1 MKTRSTTKLQLPQ
14 TICMRITRRCNAHC
28 RFCLAPDNAEHPA
41 EADLKRRIDWLLSH
55 GCRSIHFCGGEPTL
69 HPGLARLLTYT
80 SERGAKP
87 KLTTNGIELGADL
100 PPVLRATG
108 TGVKISL
115 HGPPDYHDHL
125 VGRVAFCHAAE
136 NLKRLLTYRIPVS
149 LQTTVV
155 NDGTQVLDW
164 MVDYCQQLGVRRL
177 SILPFI
183 PRGRGHEQRGI
194 YGLTSAARRGLRQ
207 RVAELRRT
215 LSSRLDLRWLDFTAR
230 PLHVL
235 DADGTLL
242 LEGMTES
249 MDKIIYRM
257 T

>member
-14 TICMRITRRCNAHC
+14 TICMRITRRCNACC
-28 RFCLAPDNAEHPA
+28 RFCLAPDNAEHPT

-69 HPGLARLLTYT
+69 HPALVQLLTYAY
-80 SERGAKP
+80 EHGAKP
-87 KLTTNGIELGADL
+87 KLTTNGIELDSNL
-100 PPVLRATG
+100 LPVLRATG
-108 TGVKISL
+108 TQVKISL
-115 HGPPDYHDHL
+115 HGPPDYHDRL

-136 NLKRLLTYRIPVS
+136 NLKRLLKCRIPVS

-155 NDGTQVLDW
+155 SDGTQVLDW
-164 MVDYCQQLGVRRL
+164 MVDYCLQLGVRRL

-183 PRGRGHEQRGI
+183 PRGRGHDQRSI
-194 YGLTSAARRGLRQ
+194 CGLTSAARRDLRQ
-207 RVAELRRT
+207 RVAKLRRT
-215 LSSRLDLRWLDFTAR
+215 LNSRLDLRWLDFTAR
-230 PLHVL
+230 PVHVL

-249 MDKIIYRM
+249 MDKIIYRI